1 MALEKELLSIEQ
13 SLWKGGVDAYRRALD
28 DDCLVAFVQQAGVS
42 SREEVAGTV
51 EGAPRWKDLEMQ
63 VEGLL
68 QPTPDIAILTYRAS
82 AVRGEGDEGGEEQR
96 YRALISSGYVKRHD
110 AWKLMFH
117 QQTPLQN

>member
-1 MALEKELLSIEQ
+1 MALEKELLSIER
-13 SLWKGGVDAYRRALD
+13 SLWKGGVDAYRRNLD
-28 DDCLVAFVQQAGVS
+28 DDCLVAFAQQAGVS

-51 EGAPRWKDLEMQ
+51 EGAPRWKDLEME

-82 AVRGEGDEGGEEQR
+82 AVRGEDETYQ
-96 YRALISSGYVKRHD
+96 ALISSGYVKRQD

-117 QQTPLQN
+117 QQTPLQP